1 MLQTI
6 LIRFDA
12 PAAPGIPIPV
22 TIYQICIFVQHRGL
36 ELGVTGLSLVY
47 GTLAVLLKGGIP
59 SDHAADFLAFSVIV
73 FLVVRSNA
81 RKVPLSRLFK
91 IIVQDAT
98 YYFLI
103 IFSSHL
109 VLEFTI
115 FLARVSGV
123 VVISYLCG
131 LGDLQ
136 PSLQLLPAT

>member
-1 MLQTI
+1 MLHAI
-6 LIRFDA
+6 LIWFDA

-22 TIYQICIFVQHRGL
+22 TIYQVCIFVQHRGL
-36 ELGVTGLSLVY
+36 ELAVTGLSLVY
-47 GTLAVLLKGGIP
+47 GTKFSLPFGIP

-115 FLARVSGV
+115 FLARVSDLV
-123 VVISYLCG
+123 VTSYL
-131 LGDLQ
+131 
-136 PSLQLLPAT
+136 